1 MDSPDGMLEPK
12 HHALLNESA
21 RRRLPS
27 ADGVRLCFQL
37 LATASAID
45 RDCAARLAPR
55 GLSEGKFVLLFLLHG
70 QSGGLSPHELAE
82 RAGVT
87 RATVT
92 GLLDGLE
99 RDGFLRRE
107 ADEVDRRRVQVLLS
121 AKGKAIATK
130 LFAEHTQWIGGLFEA
145 LSPAERKRLGE
156 LLGKVWRATDS
167 AARRCRR
174 WRDEQEGSQDAR
186 RRTRRAGHQP
196 GAARAVGRRRAG
208 VQPDRVSG
216 GGFRR
221 ADGGR
226 RAAGRR
232 RCGAAMRAA
241 SAQGISRRMALAG
254 ALMLERL
261 GPAGFDALRGH
272 ASDTVRGWACFMAG
286 AMPGLDLEAR
296 LRLIRPLADDAHF
309 GVREWV
315 WMALRP
321 GLAAELRRSVAL
333 LTPWTKEPSERLR
346 RFASESLRPRGV
358 WCAHIAEL
366 KADPGSVCPCWRR
379 CAPILGICAGLGG

>member
-1 MDSPDGMLEPK
+1 M
-12 HHALLNESA
+12 LNESA

-55 GLSEGKFVLLFLLHG
+55 GLSGKFVLLFLLHG

-145 LSPAERKRLGE
+145 CPGGTQAAGWCWARSGE
-156 LLGKVWRATDS
+156 PRTA

-196 GAARAVGRRRAG
+196 GAARAVERRRAG
-208 VQPDRVSG
+208 VNLTECLAVDFAALMAVAVPQAG
-216 GGFRR
+216 
-221 ADGGR
+221 AD
-226 RAAGRR
+226 AA
-232 RCGAAMRAA
+232 AAMRAA

-366 KADPGSVCPCWRR
+366 KADPGIGLPAGAARR
-379 CAPILGICAGLGG
+379 SLGICAGLGG

>member
-167 AARRCRR
+167 
-174 WRDEQEGSQDAR
+174 G
-186 RRTRRAGHQP
+186 
-196 GAARAVGRRRAG
+196 
-208 VQPDRVSG
+208 
-216 GGFRR
+216 
-221 ADGGR
+221 
-226 RAAGRR
+226 RAAL
-232 RCGAAMRAA
+232 
-241 SAQGISRRMALAG
+241 Q
-254 ALMLERL
+254 E
-261 GPAGFDALRGH
+261 
-272 ASDTVRGWACFMAG
+272 V
-286 AMPGLDLEAR
+286 AR
-296 LRLIRPLADDAHF
+296 
-309 GVREWV
+309 
-315 WMALRP
+315 
-321 GLAAELRRSVAL
+321 
-333 LTPWTKEPSERLR
+333 
-346 RFASESLRPRGV
+346 
-358 WCAHIAEL
+358 
-366 KADPGSVCPCWRR
+366 
-379 CAPILGICAGLGG
+379 